1 MKQRQP
7 FGGFLLLLLAFF
19 MLGMIWMKT
28 PNSFLGNEAMTEQDV
43 MVALENGSIERA
55 LILPNAENDT
65 GRLKL
70 WMKSGEQ
77 EEVNVLSV
85 SQFASDF
92 QKEGIPYEV
101 NDIPRENSML
111 NIILPVLLSAAILV
125 AFFMFMN
132 TRNAG
137 GSNAKMMNFGRSRA
151 RMTRDSKVN
160 FTNVAGL
167 NEEKEEL
174 EEIVDF
180 LKNPQK
186 YTGVGARIPKGVLL
200 VGRLERER
208 HFWPRP
214 LPGKPAFPSSPSPV
228 QTLWRCLWE

>member
-101 NDIPRENSML
+101 NDIPREN
-111 NIILPVLLSAAILV
+111 LSLIH
-125 AFFMFMN
+125 
-132 TRNAG
+132 
-137 GSNAKMMNFGRSRA
+137 
-151 RMTRDSKVN
+151 
-160 FTNVAGL
+160 
-167 NEEKEEL
+167 
-174 EEIVDF
+174 I
-180 LKNPQK
+180 
-186 YTGVGARIPKGVLL
+186 
-200 VGRLERER
+200 
-208 HFWPRP
+208 
-214 LPGKPAFPSSPSPV
+214 
-228 QTLWRCLWE
+228 